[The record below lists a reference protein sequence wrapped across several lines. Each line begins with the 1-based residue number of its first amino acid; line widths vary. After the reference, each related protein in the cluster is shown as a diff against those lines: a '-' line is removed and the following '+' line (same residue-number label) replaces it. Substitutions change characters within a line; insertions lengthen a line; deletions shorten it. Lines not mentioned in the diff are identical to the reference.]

1 MNRDHLEI
9 NPEPGLD
16 IYEFTIPARDN
27 HPICVRVYKQSTLKE
42 DLPLLIYLHGGGFVT
57 GGLET
62 DDASCR
68 ALARE
73 IPLLILNVEYRL
85 APENPFPVGFED
97 SFDVVRWAASHGTE
111 KLPINLQRGF
121 LLGGT
126 SAGANF
132 TMGIAHLAVQ
142 EKLSP
147 SLTGLLFLAGSFCH
161 PDARPAQYKDRIL
174 SVDEINDAPGLTRKS
189 IDYFA
194 AKYGAP
200 PEDKRLSSLLF
211 ESHANLAPKAVFYVC
226 GWDPRRD
233 EALLF
238 GELLE
243 KEGVAV
249 KSYVYPGLPHGFW
262 TTCPDLEVSRA
273 WERDLIE
280 GVGLLL
286 R

>member
-1 MNRDHLEI
+1 M
-9 NPEPGLD
+9 
-16 IYEFTIPARDN
+16 
-27 HPICVRVYKQSTLKE
+27 ICIHC
-42 DLPLLIYLHGGGFVT
+42 D
-57 GGLET
+57 
-62 DDASCR
+62 
-68 ALARE
+68 
-73 IPLLILNVEYRL
+73 
-85 APENPFPVGFED
+85 
-97 SFDVVRWAASHGTE
+97 
-111 KLPINLQRGF
+111 
-121 LLGGT
+121 
-126 SAGANF
+126 
-132 TMGIAHLAVQ
+132 
-142 EKLSP
+142 
-147 SLTGLLFLAGSFCH
+147 
-161 PDARPAQYKDRIL
+161 IL
-174 SVDEINDAPGLTRKS
+174 SVTFLLLLAEEYANWIRIRAL
-189 IDYFA
+189 

>member
-97 SFDVVRWAASHGTE
+97 SFDVVRWVRKARDTILLYMPFLS
-111 KLPINLQRGF
+111 IQRYV
-121 LLGGT
+121 LT
-126 SAGANF
+126 
-132 TMGIAHLAVQ
+132 
-142 EKLSP
+142 LS
-147 SLTGLLFLAGSFCH
+147 F
-161 PDARPAQYKDRIL
+161 K
-174 SVDEINDAPGLTRKS
+174 
-189 IDYFA
+189 
-194 AKYGAP
+194 
-200 PEDKRLSSLLF
+200 
-211 ESHANLAPKAVFYVC
+211 
-226 GWDPRRD
+226 
-233 EALLF
+233 
-238 GELLE
+238 
-243 KEGVAV
+243 
-249 KSYVYPGLPHGFW
+249 
-262 TTCPDLEVSRA
+262 
-273 WERDLIE
+273 
-280 GVGLLL
+280 
-286 R
+286 